1 MAAMNDRITH
11 AAMDEQSEWAE
22 RNKVAMRRITP
33 AKRNDL
39 QRYVIEGPYKREE
52 RNPRLGLLIL
62 AISASTVIFGIW
74 LVLT

>member
-1 MAAMNDRITH
+1 MAAMNDRIAH
-11 AAMDEQSEWAE
+11 AAMDEQAEWAE

-62 AISASTVIFGIW
+62 AISASVVIFGIW
-74 LVLT
+74 WALT